1 MCEWLSV
8 LSAETV
14 EKGESGGSGV
24 PGRPPHLPWYIPLPT
39 PISSPAPPGHLLPLG
54 SSPGLAPILQ
64 PSLPIFQSGGDLM
77 PGTFYIPF
85 RAACYSLLQLHCVH
99 CILPSCPGLSAQPSG
114 STQPTAGYCCPS
126 FRDSQGGPPV
136 TRACPFPASGF
147 MRSSQ
152 PAVCLLNVCA
162 LAPNLSCFSGTLSS
176 LWKVVS
182 LQGQAAL
189 KLLGKPAHW
198 QPEIPSHL
206 SKSRL

>member
-1 MCEWLSV
+1 MLGKASCHRPRPHSFSFNYRSLPFLAWFVIDASIRMCEWLSV

-114 STQPTAGYCCPS
+114 STQPTPGS
-126 FRDSQGGPPV
+126 
-136 TRACPFPASGF
+136 
-147 MRSSQ
+147 
-152 PAVCLLNVCA
+152 LLAIAAQV
-162 LAPNLSCFSGTLSS
+162 SETH
-176 LWKVVS
+176 KVG
-182 LQGQAAL
+182 LQ
-189 KLLGKPAHW
+189 
-198 QPEIPSHL
+198 
-206 SKSRL
+206 